1 MEKNSKNKPK
11 KKLSYR
17 AKLAL
22 LKSGSILATITPLGI
37 VMFLNRKEYFETT
50 NKVKLSTGLI
60 LTLIL
65 IILVVFKKMKLQ
77 KIVWLAIVFGIAV
90 FFESIFRDIVLL
102 SGALL
107 AGGTVDEI
115 FFVRP
120 IKRFEKLV
128 EYKDQADVQKEAQ
141 KDVNKE
147 LIEGLAEAIRSGRV

>member
-1 MEKNSKNKPK
+1 MDKPK

-22 LKSGSILATITPLGI
+22 LKSGSILATITPLLI
-37 VMFLNRKEYFETT
+37 VMAINYKVYFTTT
-50 NKVKLSTGLI
+50 NRTKLYIGLV
-60 LTLIL
+60 LGLL
-65 IILVVFKKMKLQ
+65 MIIIVVVNKL
-77 KIVWLAIVFGIAV
+77 KLKRIMWLAIFFGIAV
-90 FFESIFRDIVLL
+90 FFESIFKDIVLL

-107 AGGTVDEI
+107 AGGTLDEI